1 MCQYVLVIQ
10 FYLFIY
16 QYFFFF
22 WLSLQFTEELQP
34 NSACY
39 NLLLKMWF
47 EIWQQDLLF
56 EFIINETI
64 NDLIKMK

>member
-47 EIWQQDLLF
+47 EIW
-56 EFIINETI
+56 
-64 NDLIKMK
+64 

>member
-16 QYFFFF
+16 QYFFF

-39 NLLLKMWF
+39 NLLLKNVVR
-47 EIWQQDLLF
+47 DLVVG
-56 EFIINETI
+56 FII
-64 NDLIKMK
+64 